1 MTSESLATHQGPNAL
16 IRERERERDIERVG
30 ERLAGSAES
39 RKPPAPRRSRSV
51 GRSFLAKGGKPG
63 FFDCLFNLISFV

>member
-16 IRERERERDIERVG
+16 IREREREIEREG
-30 ERLAGSAES
+30 ERLVGSAES
-39 RKPPAPRRSRSV
+39 RKPLAPRRSRSV
-51 GRSFLAKGGKPG
+51 GRSFLAKGGKPA